1 MATRQPDCKCQPNDM
16 SRYSRARKAHAE
28 TIEGRRAVLEALRAD
43 IEITRI
49 LIADNV
55 ESGNQIREIHQLA
68 RNSDT
73 NLQVI
78 SRRDLDRQSR
88 TKKSQGVIAVLPD
101 RRYAQVED
109 LILAADAAHQPPL
122 IAVLDG
128 IVDPHNLG
136 AIARTAHAAGGHGL
150 IIPERRAASV
160 SPGAMRASA
169 GALVHIPV
177 ARVPN
182 IAKTLGHLQNLGLQ
196 TVALDAGADTSYRD
210 ADLTIPTALVIGSE
224 ERGIS
229 RNARQQCDIAVSIP
243 MSGPVASLN
252 ASVSAAI
259 VLYEAVRQRTDAAKS
274 APTETPP

>member
-1 MATRQPDCKCQPNDM
+1 M

-28 TIEGRRAVLEALRAD
+28 TIEGRRAVLEALHAGID
-43 IEITRI
+43 ITQL

-55 ESGNQIREIHQLA
+55 ETGNQIREINQLA
-68 RNSDT
+68 QNSDIDI
-73 NLQVI
+73 QII
-78 SRRDLDRQSR
+78 SKRDLDRQSR
-88 TKKSQGVIAVLPD
+88 TKKSQGVVAVLPD

-109 LILAADAAHQPPL
+109 LILAADAKHQPPL

-182 IAKTLGHLQNLGLQ
+182 IAKTLSHLQNLGLQ
-196 TVALDAGADTSYRD
+196 TVALDANADTSYRG
-210 ADLTIPTALVIGSE
+210 ADLTPPTAIVIGSE

-229 RNARQQCDIAVSIP
+229 RNAIQHCDTAVSIP

-259 VLYEAVRQRTDAAKS
+259 VLYEAVRQRADACIA
-274 APTETPP
+274 ATETPP

>member
-1 MATRQPDCKCQPNDM
+1 M

-28 TIEGRRAVLEALRAD
+28 TIEGRRAVLEALRARID
-43 IEITRI
+43 ITQL

-55 ESGNQIREIHQLA
+55 ETGNQIREIHQLA
-68 RNSDT
+68 QNSQTD
-73 NLQVI
+73 LQVI
-78 SRRDLDRQSR
+78 PRRDLDRQSR

-109 LILAADAAHQPPL
+109 LILAADAKRQPPL
-122 IAVLDG
+122 LAVLDG

-136 AIARTAHAAGGHGL
+136 AIARTLHAAGGHGL

-169 GALVHIPV
+169 GALVHIKV

-182 IAKTLGHLQNLGLQ
+182 IAKSLAHLQNLGLQ
-196 TVALDAGADTSYRD
+196 TVALDANADTSYRI
-210 ADLTIPTALVIGSE
+210 ADLTQPTALVIGSE

-229 RNARQQCDIAVSIP
+229 RNARQQCDISVGIP

-259 VLYEAVRQRTDAAKS
+259 VLYEAVTQRANAA
-274 APTETPP
+274 TETQP

>member
-1 MATRQPDCKCQPNDM
+1 M
-16 SRYSRARKAHAE
+16 HAE

-43 IEITRI
+43 LEIRRL

-55 ESGNQIREIHQLA
+55 DEGPQLREIRELA
-68 RNSDT
+68 RTAAVD
-73 NLQVI
+73 VEDVP
-78 SRRDLDRQSR
+78 RRYIDRQSR

-109 LILAADAAHQPPL
+109 LLLAADVKREAPL
-122 IAVLDG
+122 LAVLDG

-136 AIARTAHAAGGHGL
+136 AIARTLHAAGGHGL
-150 IIPERRAASV
+150 VIPERRAASV

-177 ARVPN
+177 SRVTN
-182 IAKTLGHLQNLGLQ
+182 IAKTLSHLQNLGVQ
-196 TVALDAGADTSYRD
+196 TVALAADAETDYRD
-210 ADLTIPTALVIGSE
+210 AELTHPTALVIGSE

-229 RNARQQCDIAVSIP
+229 RNAMRNCDAAISIP
-243 MSGPVASLN
+243 MSGPIASLN

-259 VLYEAVRQRTDAAKS
+259 VLYEAVRQRTGASTDTL
-274 APTETPP
+274 P

>member
-1 MATRQPDCKCQPNDM
+1 M

-43 IEITRI
+43 IEITQL

-55 ESGNQIREIHQLA
+55 ETGNQIREIRQLA
-68 RNSDT
+68 RNSDID
-73 NLQVI
+73 LQVI
-78 SRRDLDRQSR
+78 PRRDLDKQSG
-88 TKKSQGVIAVLPD
+88 TKKSQGVVAVLPD

-109 LILAADAAHQPPL
+109 LILAADAMRQPPL

-182 IAKTLGHLQNLGLQ
+182 IAKTLSHLQNLGLQ
-196 TVALDAGADTSYRD
+196 TVALDADADTSYRN
-210 ADLTIPTALVIGSE
+210 ADLTPPTALVIGSE

-229 RNARQQCDIAVSIP
+229 RNARQYCDIAVGIP

-259 VLYEAVRQRTDAAKS
+259 ALYEAVRQRSDANS
-274 APTETPP
+274 STGTQP